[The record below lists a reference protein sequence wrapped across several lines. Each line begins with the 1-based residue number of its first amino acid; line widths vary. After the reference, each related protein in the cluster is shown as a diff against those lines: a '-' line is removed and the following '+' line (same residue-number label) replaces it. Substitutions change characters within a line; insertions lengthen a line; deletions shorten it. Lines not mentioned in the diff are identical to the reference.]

1 MRIADQTNVCPLR
14 ISDAVFR
21 QINSRSIESFLLD
34 TDLNLYGSELRLD
47 FVARLRD
54 EKRFDSAD
62 ALVAQIRTD
71 VARARDLLTMYF

>member
-1 MRIADQTNVCPLR
+1 
-14 ISDAVFR
+14 
-21 QINSRSIESFLLD
+21 
-34 TDLNLYGSELRLD
+34 
-47 FVARLRD
+47 VARLRD